1 MLPDEPPAAD
11 FALLD
16 LDNVII
22 TPHAAF
28 WSDESI
34 NDLQISAARGVLEV
48 LTGKIPDAIVNPEV
62 LQSTN
67 QRFRPN

>member
-1 MLPDEPPAAD
+1 
-11 FALLD
+11 
-16 LDNVII
+16 
-22 TPHAAF
+22 
-28 WSDESI
+28 
-34 NDLQISAARGVLEV
+34 VLEV